1 LALSDKH
8 TRFTR
13 ALLFLNGGFAA
24 CIDHKDES
32 MPMDKLIWL
41 GAGLLGGLIIAFL
54 IYLIRRST
62 TFRFISQ
69 AKQIAEEIKESGR
82 SEVEGIK
89 KAAILEAKDEWF
101 KQKRVL
107 EDEIKD
113 RQKELRIQEKKY
125 GDRLASL
132 DKRLDALDKKETNL
146 GEQERRLKNREEDIS
161 RKNLECERIIGE
173 QRARLT
179 EIAGLSR
186 EDAVQIMRNELIGQ
200 ARQVAAN
207 DARLTIEQIKMDTSK
222 KAAEILSTA
231 IQRLAVDHVS
241 ESTVSVVSLPS
252 DEMKGRII
260 GREGRN
266 IRTFEK
272 ASGVDLIIDDTPE
285 AVVLSC
291 FDPVRREIARL
302 SLEKLISDGR
312 IHPGRIE
319 EVISKTGKEMEETL
333 MKIGEKA
340 VLETNIH
347 NISSNLIKIL
357 GRLQYRTSYGQNVL
371 KHSMEAAWI
380 CGILAAELGL
390 DQEIARRA
398 GLLHDIGKAVDQEFE
413 GTHAIIGANIAR
425 KNGESKIIV
434 NAIEAH
440 HEEAEATSVYAAL
453 VQASDAISGA
463 RPGARREM
471 LETYMQ
477 RLAKLEE
484 IANSVEGVNKS
495 YAIQAG
501 RELRIIVEPTM
512 VEDAQTPLLATEIAA
527 QIEKEVQYPGQIK
540 VTVIRETR
548 QIAMAK

>member
-1 LALSDKH
+1 MQIDKFTLLALV
-8 TRFTR
+8 
-13 ALLFLNGGFAA
+13 
-24 CIDHKDES
+24 
-32 MPMDKLIWL
+32 L
-41 GAGLLGGLIIAFL
+41 GALAGFGTAII
-54 IYLIRRST
+54 IYLVRRGT
-62 TFRFISQ
+62 TFRM
-69 AKQIAEEIKESGR
+69 IAHAQEIADEIKRGAKTEA
-82 SEVEGIK
+82 ETAK
-89 KAAILEAKDEWF
+89 KAAVLEGREEWF
-101 KQKRVL
+101 KKKQAM
-107 EDEIKD
+107 EDEIRE

-125 GDRLASL
+125 NERLGSL
-132 DKRLDALDKKETNL
+132 DKRLDSLDKKESNL
-146 GEQERRLKNREEDIS
+146 SEQERKLKQKEEELQKRNSDVDRLIS
-161 RKNLECERIIGE
+161 E
-173 QRARLT
+173 QRDRLA

-186 EDAVQIMRNELIGQ
+186 EEAISRMREELISQ

-207 DARLTIEQIKMDTSK
+207 DAKLTIEQIKLDTTK
-222 KAAEILSTA
+222 KVSEILATA
-231 IQRLAVDHVS
+231 IQRMAVDHVS
-241 ESTVSVVSLPS
+241 ETTVSVVSLPS

-347 NISSNLIKIL
+347 NISPNLIKVL
-357 GRLQYRTSYGQNVL
+357 GRLHYRTSYGQNVL
-371 KHSMEAAWI
+371 QHSIEAAWI

-390 DQEIARRA
+390 DQEMARRA
-398 GLLHDIGKAVDQEFE
+398 GLLHDIGKAVDHEFD
-413 GTHAIIGANIAR
+413 GTHAIIGANLAR
-425 KNGESKIIV
+425 KNGENKLIV

-440 HEEAEATSVYAAL
+440 HEEVEAISVYAGL
-453 VQASDAISGA
+453 TQASDAISGA

-477 RLAKLEE
+477 RLAKLEQ
-484 IANSVEGVNKS
+484 IANAVDGVNKS

-512 VEDAQTPLLATEIAA
+512 VEDAQTSLLATEIAA
-527 QIEKEVQYPGQIK
+527 QIEREVQYPGQIK

-548 QIAMAK
+548 QVAMAK